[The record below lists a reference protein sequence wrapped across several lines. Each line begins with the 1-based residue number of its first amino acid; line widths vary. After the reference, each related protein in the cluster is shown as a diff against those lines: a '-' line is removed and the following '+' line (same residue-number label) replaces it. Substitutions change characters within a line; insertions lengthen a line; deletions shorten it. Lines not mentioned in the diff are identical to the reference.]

1 VPLDELLPAF
11 VPVNMAL
18 GVSRSG
24 LISTAG
30 RIEAGTLGT
39 DEGQAV
45 YSAPESHAV
54 FGDAREIRARCWMP
68 LEITD
73 DSHIEGSQG
82 RGGI

>member
-1 VPLDELLPAF
+1 MKAFVVEGAIGFGGTVIAASIGAPVPLDELLPAF

-45 YSAPESHAV
+45 
-54 FGDAREIRARCWMP
+54 
-68 LEITD
+68 
-73 DSHIEGSQG
+73 
-82 RGGI
+82 